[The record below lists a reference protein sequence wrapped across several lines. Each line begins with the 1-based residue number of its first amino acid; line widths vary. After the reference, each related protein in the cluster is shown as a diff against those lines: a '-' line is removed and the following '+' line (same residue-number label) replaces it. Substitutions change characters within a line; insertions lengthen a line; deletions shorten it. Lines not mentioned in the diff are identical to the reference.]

1 MADSVAHPSGA
12 LRTEGIV
19 DDLAEAAGPLTLV
32 VVSPSR
38 PIYEGPAR
46 FISIETAQGSMGIWP
61 RHADIVAAL
70 GIGPLRIGLL
80 EGGEH
85 RFAIHGGF
93 LKVTGDKIIVL
104 VDEAV
109 RRRELEEDTVRREL
123 AETIASLQHPRSDEE
138 FQALLEQRA
147 WCQARLDILSLPDT
161 ELTSSTPYALPSP

>member
-1 MADSVAHPSGA
+1 VADSVAHPSGA
-12 LRTEGIV
+12 LRTDGIV
-19 DDLAEAAGPLTLV
+19 DALAEAGGPFELV

-61 RHADIVAAL
+61 KHADIVAAL

-104 VDEAV
+104 VDDAV
-109 RRRELEEDTVRREL
+109 RRRELEEEPVRREL
-123 AETIASLQHPRSDEE
+123 EETIANLQHPRSDEE
-138 FQALLEQRA
+138 FGRLLDQRA

-161 ELTSSTPYALPSP
+161 ELSTPYAPLPA

>member
-1 MADSVAHPSGA
+1 VADSVAHPSGA
-12 LRTEGIV
+12 LRTGSIV
-19 DDLAEAAGPLTLV
+19 DDLAKTGRPFSLV

-46 FISIETAQGSMGIWP
+46 FISIETAKGSMGIWSK
-61 RHADIVAAL
+61 HADIVAAL

-104 VDEAV
+104 VDDAV
-109 RRRELEEDTVRREL
+109 RRRELEEDSVRREL
-123 AETIASLQHPRSDEE
+123 EETINGLQHPRSDKE
-138 FQALLEQRA
+138 FGELLDQRA

-161 ELTSSTPYALPSP
+161 ELSTPYAPLQA